1 MFAAYSKER
10 EGVETEIEPEKG
22 FATWKMIPPVSR
34 EQFQQLAQQG
44 IEPAAPAAW
53 LIDIFVAPD
62 YRKNGVAS
70 TLADRVAAAAKA
82 QGATKLLGS
91 VDARNHTRTAA
102 MKAILAGGF
111 EFTHVDGQMLWFA
124 RPIS

>member
-1 MFAAYSKER
+1 MLAAYSKER
-10 EGVETEIEPEKG
+10 EGVLTEIEPEKG
-22 FATWKMIPPVSR
+22 FATWKMIPPPPPQAMNPQPEKS
-34 EQFQQLAQQG
+34 
-44 IEPAAPAAW
+44 AW
-53 LIDIFVAPD
+53 LIDIFVAPE